1 MSVRRTIRLG
11 YGAVALLAAGVAVL
25 GVLNWRQHQARAAR
39 REAGDSAVT
48 VTVMARACEPDR
60 LEVPAG
66 RVAFRIVNRSDR
78 VLEWEI
84 LDGVMVVEE
93 RENIAPGLSQRLAT
107 RLAPGEYAITCGLLG
122 NPRGRLVVRP
132 SGQDDRPA
140 AADLRALI
148 GPMAEYKVYLTLQG
162 MALSEAVARLAE
174 AAGGPDMPAA
184 LAEAHA
190 AYQRLRPAAKLL
202 QAGLDAALDARPTDY
217 AGGAV
222 DPDFTGFRRLALAD
236 AAVATLVP
244 KLQADVATL
253 LARLEPV
260 TVPPDRMLA
269 GAALVATEAASM
281 QDPRLAA
288 AMLDGAG
295 SILDLLAPALGRSAP
310 EATGQAVSRLA
321 AARGALAAS
330 DAEAFR
336 GACAG
341 LAAALAALR
350 EGVAP
355 A

>member
-1 MSVRRTIRLG
+1 
-11 YGAVALLAAGVAVL
+11 
-25 GVLNWRQHQARAAR
+25 
-39 REAGDSAVT
+39 
-48 VTVMARACEPDR
+48 
-60 LEVPAG
+60 
-66 RVAFRIVNRSDR
+66 
-78 VLEWEI
+78 
-84 LDGVMVVEE
+84 
-93 RENIAPGLSQRLAT
+93 
-107 RLAPGEYAITCGLLG
+107 
-122 NPRGRLVVRP
+122 
-132 SGQDDRPA
+132 
-140 AADLRALI
+140 
-148 GPMAEYKVYLTLQG
+148 
-162 MALSEAVARLAE
+162 
-174 AAGGPDMPAA
+174 MPAA

-217 AGGAV
+217 AGGGA

-236 AAVATLVP
+236 AAAVATLVP
-244 KLQADVATL
+244 KLQTDVATL

-281 QDPRLAA
+281 QDPRLAT